1 VLRHRVETGV
11 TYGICPIA
19 ASPPQSFNKDEINR
33 GGSWVSVGCPQHS
46 DPHEPPL
53 FFFRTHETPQLLG
66 TIEYSANFPLRK
78 KKSKLIG
85 MPAKSAQIQNAIFL
99 LLTQISKSV
108 ARPAIQRAG
117 LIFASSLIAA
127 TLLSAQNKPAS
138 TAQPAPQTTAPAANQ
153 PPTPTTTQPNSSN
166 ISNTLPPIQLDGTIA
181 LHHLNQIISWY
192 RHATTGLPSVGL
204 PSDTIFQDN
213 VKTLGGQA
221 VQLAF
226 QSAKAEAGLIAAQQK
241 AGGTSQT
248 PETAQQQNIEQMK
261 AKTSAQIDQIQSQI
275 TSLNAQIE
283 KAPAR
288 KQFNLVSQRDALQSQ
303 LQLQK
308 ALLDAVSK
316 MASFV
321 ETSNEFGGGLEGDI
335 NRLAKSVPEVLG
347 LNAASQKAT
356 TTATAA
362 PAKPTI
368 TNSGGLITEAIT
380 LYDYMSAEHQI
391 VGVEKETDATRD
403 AVDQLRAPLR
413 DAMRATIQQSQQLA
427 SQTPATD
434 PQQLQAEQKTFQ
446 ELTDRFKQL
455 SGALMPLSEESIV
468 LNDSKTNLDEW
479 RSSIARESKYVLQ
492 SVLVRVGGILLA
504 LALILIL
511 SEIWRRITF
520 RYIGDARRRRQFLVM
535 RRVVIG
541 FLIVI
546 VLILGFVSEFSSLAT
561 FAGFITAGIAVGLQ
575 AVLLS
580 VAAYFF
586 IIGRYGIR
594 VGDRISVAG
603 ITGDVVDI
611 GLVRLY
617 LMELAGTGLDFYPTG
632 RIVVFSNAVLFQT
645 GTPLFKQIPGSEYAW
660 HEVAVMIAP
669 NGNHKAAQEKL
680 VATVNSVYS
689 RYSDEIERQHA
700 GIERR
705 VDIQIEAPHP
715 AARLQFADTG
725 LELAVR
731 YPVEI
736 RKAPNIDEEMTRKVL
751 ELVESDEVLKAAVS
765 GTPKIRSAVK
775 G

>member
-1 VLRHRVETGV
+1 M
-11 TYGICPIA
+11 A
-19 ASPPQSFNKDEINR
+19 AKF
-33 GGSWVSVGCPQHS
+33 V
-46 DPHEPPL
+46 
-53 FFFRTHETPQLLG
+53 
-66 TIEYSANFPLRK
+66 RK
-78 KKSKLIG
+78 
-85 MPAKSAQIQNAIFL
+85 QNAIVFFS
-99 LLTQISKSV
+99 QISKFV
-108 ARPAIQRAG
+108 AQPTIQRTG
-117 LIFASSLIAA
+117 LIFAFLWIATFHLSGQNSQVVA
-127 TLLSAQNKPAS
+127 TPHPAPQAKTPAASQPPAS
-138 TAQPAPQTTAPAANQ
+138 TTTP
-153 PPTPTTTQPNSSN
+153 SN
-166 ISNTLPPIQLDGTIA
+166 LPSASYNLPPIELDGANA
-181 LHHLNQIISWY
+181 LHHLSQIISWY
-192 RHATTGLPSVGL
+192 RHATMGLPSVGL
-204 PSDTIFQDN
+204 PSDAIFQDN
-213 VKTLGGQA
+213 VKALGSQA

-226 QSAKAEAGLIAAQQK
+226 QSAKAEAAIIAVQQK
-241 AGGTSQT
+241 TGGSSQT
-248 PETAQQQNIEQMK
+248 PETQQQQNLEQMK
-261 AKTSAQIDQIQSQI
+261 TKTSAQIDQIQSQI
-275 TSLNAQIE
+275 ASLNAQIE
-283 KAPAR
+283 KTPAR
-288 KQFNLVSQRDALQSQ
+288 KQFTLVSQRDALQSQ

-308 ALLDAVSK
+308 ALLEAIDK

-335 NRLAKSVPEVLG
+335 NRLAKSVPEVFSLSTT
-347 LNAASQKAT
+347 SQKTTTPATATPAT
-356 TTATAA
+356 TTPTTTTPA
-362 PAKPTI
+362 PAKPVI
-368 TNSGGLITEAIT
+368 ANSGGLISEAIT

-391 VGVEKETDATRD
+391 VGVEKETDVTRD
-403 AVDQLRAPLR
+403 AVDQLRTPLR
-413 DAMRATIQQSQQLA
+413 DALRATIKQSQQLA
-427 SQTPATD
+427 NQAPPTD
-434 PQQLQAEQKTFQ
+434 PQQLQVEQKIFQ

-455 SGALMPLSEESIV
+455 SSVMMPLSEEIIV

-479 RSSIARESKYVLQ
+479 RNSIARESKYVLQ

-669 NGNHKAAQEKL
+669 NGNHKIAQEKL

-689 RYSDEIERQHA
+689 HYSEEIDRQHA

-705 VDIQIEAPHP
+705 VDIQIEAPRP
-715 AARLQFADTG
+715 AARLQFVDAG

-736 RKAPNIDEEMTRKVL
+736 RKAQNIDEDMTRKVL
-751 ELVESDEVLKAAVS
+751 ELVQSDEVLKTAVS